1 MIKEIAHAK
10 INLALEVMDEKD
22 GYHMVNNLM
31 MPIDIYD
38 ELILEKSDDISVLN
52 DPFPNDNIVIKAS
65 KLFFEYTKI
74 KGGVFIKLKKN
85 IPYQAGLAGGSTD
98 GAATLRG
105 LNKLYNANLSN
116 LELKDLA
123 AKLGSDVPFFIE
135 EKPALCTG
143 RGEKINIVNSNI
155 KPFSILLI
163 KPETGLSTK
172 DVYKNYKYEGISKDK
187 ELSNLLKA
195 LENDDLELLKNNIFN
210 DLGDVALK
218 LSNDMNNIFVKLS
231 LLGLKV
237 YVSGS
242 GPTMYILDYDN
253 DNLDIIK
260 EMLDASVFIKEC
272 KSIEQK

>member
-1 MIKEIAHAK
+1 MIKEKAYAK

-38 ELILEKSDDISVLN
+38 ELEFEKDNNISILN
-52 DPFPNDNIVIKAS
+52 DPFPNDNIITKAA

-74 KGGVFIKLKKN
+74 NGGVFIKLKKN
-85 IPYQAGLAGGSTD
+85 IPHQAGLAGGSTD

-105 LNKLYNANLSN
+105 LNKLYDAKLSN
-116 LELKDLA
+116 DELKELG

-143 RGEKINIVNSNI
+143 RGEKITIIKSNI
-155 KPFSILLI
+155 DSFKILLI
-163 KPETGLSTK
+163 KPEAGLSTK
-172 DVYKNYKYEGISKDK
+172 EVYKNYEYKGINKEK

-195 LENDDLELLKNNIFN
+195 LENNDLDLLKNNIFN
-210 DLGDVALK
+210 DLGEVALSINK
-218 LSNDMNNIFVKLS
+218 DMENIFVKLS
-231 LLGLKV
+231 LIGLKV

-242 GPTMYILDYDN
+242 GPTMYILNYN
-253 DNLDIIK
+253 DEDLDIIK
-260 EMLDASVFIKEC
+260 NMFDASVFIMEC
-272 KSIEQK
+272 RSK

>member
-1 MIKEIAHAK
+1 MIKEKAYAK

-38 ELILEKSDDISVLN
+38 ELEFEKDNNISILN
-52 DPFPNDNIVIKAS
+52 DPFPNDNIITKAA

-74 KGGVFIKLKKN
+74 NGGVFIKLKKN
-85 IPYQAGLAGGSTD
+85 IPHQAGLAGGSTD

-105 LNKLYNANLSN
+105 LNKLYDAKLSN
-116 LELKDLA
+116 DELKELG

-143 RGEKINIVNSNI
+143 RGEKINIIKSNI
-155 KPFSILLI
+155 DSFKILLI
-163 KPETGLSTK
+163 KPEAGLSTK
-172 DVYKNYKYEGISKDK
+172 EVYKNYEYKGINKEK

-195 LENDDLELLKNNIFN
+195 LENNDLDLLKNNIFN
-210 DLGDVALK
+210 DLGEVALSLNK
-218 LSNDMNNIFVKLS
+218 DMENIFVKLS
-231 LLGLKV
+231 LIGLKV

-242 GPTMYILDYDN
+242 GPTMYILDYN
-253 DNLDIIK
+253 DEDLDIIK
-260 EMLDASVFIKEC
+260 NMFDASVFIMEC
-272 KSIEQK
+272 RSK

>member
-1 MIKEIAHAK
+1 MIKEKAYAK

-38 ELILEKSDDISVLN
+38 ELEFEKDNNISILN
-52 DPFPNDNIVIKAS
+52 DPFPNDNIITKAA

-74 KGGVFIKLKKN
+74 NGGVFIKLKKN
-85 IPYQAGLAGGSTD
+85 IPHQAGLAGGSTD

-105 LNKLYNANLSN
+105 LNKLYDAKLSN
-116 LELKDLA
+116 DELKELG

-143 RGEKINIVNSNI
+143 RGEKINIIKSNI
-155 KPFSILLI
+155 DSFKILLI

-172 DVYKNYKYEGISKDK
+172 EVYKNYEYKGINKEK

-195 LENDDLELLKNNIFN
+195 LENNDLDLLKNNIFN
-210 DLGDVALK
+210 DLGEVSLYLNK
-218 LSNDMNNIFVKLS
+218 DMENIFVKLS
-231 LLGLKV
+231 LIGLKV

-242 GPTMYILDYDN
+242 GPTMYILDYN
-253 DNLDIIK
+253 DEDLDIIK
-260 EMLDASVFIKEC
+260 NMFDASVFIMEC
-272 KSIEQK
+272 RSK

>member
-1 MIKEIAHAK
+1 MIKEKAYAK

-38 ELILEKSDDISVLN
+38 ELEFEKDNNISILN
-52 DPFPNDNIVIKAS
+52 DPFPNDNIITKAA

-74 KGGVFIKLKKN
+74 NGGVFIKLKKN
-85 IPYQAGLAGGSTD
+85 IPHQAGLAGGSTD

-105 LNKLYNANLSN
+105 LNKLYDAKLSN
-116 LELKDLA
+116 DELKELG

-143 RGEKINIVNSNI
+143 RGEKINIIKSNI
-155 KPFSILLI
+155 DSFKILLI
-163 KPETGLSTK
+163 KPEAGLSTK
-172 DVYKNYKYEGISKDK
+172 EVYKNYEYKGINKEK

-195 LENDDLELLKNNIFN
+195 LENNDLDLLKNNIFN
-210 DLGDVALK
+210 DLGEVALSLNK
-218 LSNDMNNIFVKLS
+218 DMENIFVKLS
-231 LLGLKV
+231 LIGLKV

-242 GPTMYILDYDN
+242 GPTMYILDYN
-253 DNLDIIK
+253 DEDLDIIK
-260 EMLDASVFIKEC
+260 NMFDASVFVMEC
-272 KSIEQK
+272 RSK

>member
-1 MIKEIAHAK
+1 MIKEKAYAK

-38 ELILEKSDDISVLN
+38 ELEFEKDNNISILN
-52 DPFPNDNIVIKAS
+52 DPFPNDNIITKAA

-74 KGGVFIKLKKN
+74 NGGVFIKLKKN
-85 IPYQAGLAGGSTD
+85 IPHQAGLAGGSTD

-105 LNKLYNANLSN
+105 LNKLYDAKLSN
-116 LELKDLA
+116 DELKELG

-143 RGEKINIVNSNI
+143 RGEKINIIKSNI
-155 KPFSILLI
+155 DSFKILLI

-172 DVYKNYKYEGISKDK
+172 EVYKNYEYKGINKEK

-195 LENDDLELLKNNIFN
+195 LENNDLDLLKNNIFN
-210 DLGDVALK
+210 DLGEVALSLNK
-218 LSNDMNNIFVKLS
+218 DMENIFVKLS
-231 LLGLKV
+231 LIGLKV

-242 GPTMYILDYDN
+242 GPTMYILDYN
-253 DNLDIIK
+253 DEDLDIIK
-260 EMLDASVFIKEC
+260 SMFDASVFVMEC
-272 KSIEQK
+272 RSK

>member
-1 MIKEIAHAK
+1 MIKEKAYAK

-38 ELILEKSDDISVLN
+38 ELEFEKDNNISILN
-52 DPFPNDNIVIKAS
+52 DPFPNDNIITKAA

-74 KGGVFIKLKKN
+74 NGGVFIKLKKN
-85 IPYQAGLAGGSTD
+85 ILHQAGLAGGSTD

-105 LNKLYNANLSN
+105 LNKLYDAKLSN
-116 LELKDLA
+116 DELKELG

-143 RGEKINIVNSNI
+143 RGEKINIIKSNI
-155 KPFSILLI
+155 DSFKILLI
-163 KPETGLSTK
+163 KPEAGLSTK
-172 DVYKNYKYEGISKDK
+172 EVYKNYEYKGINKEK

-195 LENDDLELLKNNIFN
+195 LENNDFDLLKNNIFN
-210 DLGDVALK
+210 DLGEVALSLNK
-218 LSNDMNNIFVKLS
+218 DMENIFVKLS
-231 LLGLKV
+231 LIGLKV

-242 GPTMYILDYDN
+242 GPTMYILDYN
-253 DNLDIIK
+253 DEDLDIIK
-260 EMLDASVFIKEC
+260 NMFDASVFIMEC
-272 KSIEQK
+272 RSK

>member
-1 MIKEIAHAK
+1 MIKEKAYAK

-31 MPIDIYD
+31 MPINIYD
-38 ELILEKSDDISVLN
+38 ELEFEKDNNISILN
-52 DPFPNDNIVIKAS
+52 DPFPNDNIITKAA

-74 KGGVFIKLKKN
+74 NGGVFVKLKKN
-85 IPYQAGLAGGSTD
+85 IPHQAGLAGGSTD

-105 LNKLYNANLSN
+105 LNKLYDAKLSN
-116 LELKDLA
+116 DELKELG

-143 RGEKINIVNSNI
+143 RGEKINIIKSNI
-155 KPFSILLI
+155 DSFKILLI

-172 DVYKNYKYEGISKDK
+172 EVYKNYEYKGINKEK

-195 LENDDLELLKNNIFN
+195 LENNDLDLLKNNIFN
-210 DLGDVALK
+210 DLGEVALSLNK
-218 LSNDMNNIFVKLS
+218 DMENIFVKLS
-231 LLGLKV
+231 LIGLKV

-242 GPTMYILDYDN
+242 GPTMYILDYN
-253 DNLDIIK
+253 DEDLDIIK
-260 EMLDASVFIKEC
+260 NMFDASVFIMEC
-272 KSIEQK
+272 RSK

>member
-1 MIKEIAHAK
+1 MIKEKAYAK

-38 ELILEKSDDISVLN
+38 ELEFEKDNNISILN
-52 DPFPNDNIVIKAS
+52 DPFPNDNIITKAA

-74 KGGVFIKLKKN
+74 NGGVFIKLKKN
-85 IPYQAGLAGGSTD
+85 IPHQAGLAGGSTD

-105 LNKLYNANLSN
+105 LNKLYDAKLSN
-116 LELKDLA
+116 DELKELG

-143 RGEKINIVNSNI
+143 RGEKINIIKSNI
-155 KPFSILLI
+155 DSFKILLI
-163 KPETGLSTK
+163 KPEAGLSTK
-172 DVYKNYKYEGISKDK
+172 EVYKNYEYKGINKEK

-195 LENDDLELLKNNIFN
+195 LENNDLDLLKNNIFN
-210 DLGDVALK
+210 DLGEVALSLNK
-218 LSNDMNNIFVKLS
+218 DMENIFVKLS
-231 LLGLKV
+231 LIGLKV

-242 GPTMYILDYDN
+242 GPTMYILEYN
-253 DNLDIIK
+253 DEDLDIIK
-260 EMLDASVFIKEC
+260 NMFDASVFIMEC
-272 KSIEQK
+272 RSK

>member
-1 MIKEIAHAK
+1 MIKEKAYAK

-38 ELILEKSDDISVLN
+38 ELEFEKDNNISILN
-52 DPFPNDNIVIKAS
+52 DPFPNDNIITKAA

-74 KGGVFIKLKKN
+74 NGGVFIKLKKN
-85 IPYQAGLAGGSTD
+85 IPHQAGLAGGSTD

-105 LNKLYNANLSN
+105 LNKLYDAKLSN
-116 LELKDLA
+116 DELKELG

-143 RGEKINIVNSNI
+143 RGEKINIIKSNI
-155 KPFSILLI
+155 DPFKILLI
-163 KPETGLSTK
+163 KPEAGLSTK

-260 EMLDASVFIKEC
+260 EMLDASIFIKEC
-272 KSIEQK
+272 KSI

>member
-52 DPFPNDNIVIKAS
+52 DPFPNDNIVVKAS

-74 KGGVFIKLKKN
+74 NGGVFIKLKKN
-85 IPYQAGLAGGSTD
+85 IPHQAGLAGGSTD

-105 LNKLYNANLSN
+105 LNKLYDAKLSN
-116 LELKDLA
+116 DELKELG

-143 RGEKINIVNSNI
+143 RGEKISIIKSNI
-155 KPFSILLI
+155 DSFKILLI
-163 KPETGLSTK
+163 KPEAGLSTK
-172 DVYKNYKYEGISKDK
+172 EVYKNYEYKGINKEK

-195 LENDDLELLKNNIFN
+195 LENNDLDLLKNNIFN
-210 DLGDVALK
+210 DLGEVALSINK
-218 LSNDMNNIFVKLS
+218 DMENIFVKLS
-231 LLGLKV
+231 LIGLKV

-242 GPTMYILDYDN
+242 GPTMYILEYN
-253 DNLDIIK
+253 DEDLDIIK
-260 EMLDASVFIKEC
+260 NMFDASVFIMEC
-272 KSIEQK
+272 RSK

>member
-1 MIKEIAHAK
+1 MIKEKAYAK

-38 ELILEKSDDISVLN
+38 ELEFEKDDNISILN
-52 DPFPNDNIVIKAS
+52 DPFPNDNIITKAA

-74 KGGVFIKLKKN
+74 NGGVFIKLKKN
-85 IPYQAGLAGGSTD
+85 IPHQAGLAGGSTD

-105 LNKLYNANLSN
+105 LNKLYDAKLSN
-116 LELKDLA
+116 DELKELG

-143 RGEKINIVNSNI
+143 RGEKINIIKSNI
-155 KPFSILLI
+155 DSFKILLI

-172 DVYKNYKYEGISKDK
+172 EVYKNYEYKGINKEK

-195 LENDDLELLKNNIFN
+195 LKNNDLDLLKNNIFN
-210 DLGDVALK
+210 DLGEVALSLNK
-218 LSNDMNNIFVKLS
+218 DMENIFVKLS
-231 LLGLKV
+231 LIGLKV

-242 GPTMYILDYDN
+242 GPTMYILDYN
-253 DNLDIIK
+253 DEDLDIIK
-260 EMLDASVFIKEC
+260 DMFDASVFIMEC
-272 KSIEQK
+272 RSK

>member
-1 MIKEIAHAK
+1 MIKEKAYAK

-38 ELILEKSDDISVLN
+38 ELEFEKDNNISILN
-52 DPFPNDNIVIKAS
+52 DPFPNDNIITKAA

-74 KGGVFIKLKKN
+74 NGGVFIKLKKN
-85 IPYQAGLAGGSTD
+85 IPHQAGLAGGSTD

-105 LNKLYNANLSN
+105 LNKLYDAKLSN
-116 LELKDLA
+116 DELKELG

-143 RGEKINIVNSNI
+143 RGEKINIIKSNI
-155 KPFSILLI
+155 DSFKILLI

-172 DVYKNYKYEGISKDK
+172 EVYKNYEYKGINKEK

-195 LENDDLELLKNNIFN
+195 LENNDLDLLKNNIFN
-210 DLGDVALK
+210 DLGEVALSLNK
-218 LSNDMNNIFVKLS
+218 DMENIFVKLS
-231 LLGLKV
+231 LIGLKV

-242 GPTMYILDYDN
+242 GPTMYILDYN
-253 DNLDIIK
+253 DEDLDIIK
-260 EMLDASVFIKEC
+260 SMFDASVFIMEC
-272 KSIEQK
+272 RSK

>member
-1 MIKEIAHAK
+1 MIKEKAYAK

-38 ELILEKSDDISVLN
+38 ELEFEKDNNISILN
-52 DPFPNDNIVIKAS
+52 DPFPNDNIITKAA

-74 KGGVFIKLKKN
+74 NGGVFIKLKKN
-85 IPYQAGLAGGSTD
+85 IPHQAGLAGGSTD

-105 LNKLYNANLSN
+105 LNKLYDAKLSN
-116 LELKDLA
+116 DELKELG

-143 RGEKINIVNSNI
+143 RGEKINIIKSNI
-155 KPFSILLI
+155 DSFKILLI
-163 KPETGLSTK
+163 KPEAGLSTK
-172 DVYKNYKYEGISKDK
+172 EVYKNYEYKGMNKEK

-195 LENDDLELLKNNIFN
+195 LENNDLDLLKNNIFN
-210 DLGDVALK
+210 DLGEVALSLNK
-218 LSNDMNNIFVKLS
+218 DMENIFVKLS
-231 LLGLKV
+231 LIGLKV

-242 GPTMYILDYDN
+242 GPTMYILDYN
-253 DNLDIIK
+253 DEDLDIIK
-260 EMLDASVFIKEC
+260 NMFDASVFIMEC
-272 KSIEQK
+272 RSK

>member
-1 MIKEIAHAK
+1 MIKEKAYAK

-38 ELILEKSDDISVLN
+38 ELEFEKDDNISILN
-52 DPFPNDNIVIKAS
+52 DPFPNDNIITKAA

-74 KGGVFIKLKKN
+74 NGGVFIKLKKN
-85 IPYQAGLAGGSTD
+85 IPHQAGLAGGSTD

-105 LNKLYNANLSN
+105 LNKLYDAKLSN
-116 LELKDLA
+116 DELKELG

-143 RGEKINIVNSNI
+143 RGEKINIIKSNMDSF
-155 KPFSILLI
+155 KILLI

-172 DVYKNYKYEGISKDK
+172 EVYKNYEYKGINK
-187 ELSNLLKA
+187 EKEISNLLKA
-195 LENDDLELLKNNIFN
+195 LENNDLDLLKNNIFN
-210 DLGDVALK
+210 DLGEVALSLNK
-218 LSNDMNNIFVKLS
+218 DMENIFVKLS
-231 LLGLKV
+231 LIGLKV

-242 GPTMYILDYDN
+242 GPTMYILDYN
-253 DNLDIIK
+253 DEDLDIIK
-260 EMLDASVFIKEC
+260 NMFDASVFIMEC
-272 KSIEQK
+272 RSK

>member
-1 MIKEIAHAK
+1 MIKEKAYAK

-38 ELILEKSDDISVLN
+38 ELEFEKDNNISILN
-52 DPFPNDNIVIKAS
+52 DPFPNDNIITKAA

-74 KGGVFIKLKKN
+74 NGGVFIKLKKN
-85 IPYQAGLAGGSTD
+85 IPHQAGLAGGSTD

-105 LNKLYNANLSN
+105 LNELYDAKLSN
-116 LELKDLA
+116 DELKELG

-143 RGEKINIVNSNI
+143 RGEKINIIKSNMDSF
-155 KPFSILLI
+155 KILLI

-172 DVYKNYKYEGISKDK
+172 EVYKNYEYKGINKEK
-187 ELSNLLKA
+187 ELSNILKA
-195 LENDDLELLKNNIFN
+195 LENNDLDLLKNNIFN
-210 DLGDVALK
+210 DLGEVALSLNK
-218 LSNDMNNIFVKLS
+218 DMENIFVKLS
-231 LLGLKV
+231 LIGLKV

-242 GPTMYILDYDN
+242 GPTMYILDYN
-253 DNLDIIK
+253 DEDLDIIK
-260 EMLDASVFIKEC
+260 SMFDASVFIMEC
-272 KSIEQK
+272 RSR

>member
-1 MIKEIAHAK
+1 MIKEKGYAK

-38 ELILEKSDDISVLN
+38 ELEFEKDNNISILN
-52 DPFPNDNIVIKAS
+52 DPFPNDNIITKAA

-74 KGGVFIKLKKN
+74 NGGVFIKLKKN
-85 IPYQAGLAGGSTD
+85 IPHQAGLAGGSTD

-105 LNKLYNANLSN
+105 LNKLYDAKLSN
-116 LELKDLA
+116 DELKELG

-143 RGEKINIVNSNI
+143 RGEKITIIKSNI
-155 KPFSILLI
+155 DSFKILLI
-163 KPETGLSTK
+163 KPEAGLSTK
-172 DVYKNYKYEGISKDK
+172 EVYKNYEYKGINKEK

-195 LENDDLELLKNNIFN
+195 LENNDLDLLKNNIFN
-210 DLGDVALK
+210 DLGEVALSINK
-218 LSNDMNNIFVKLS
+218 DMENIFVKLS
-231 LLGLKV
+231 LIGLKV

-242 GPTMYILDYDN
+242 GPTMYILNYN
-253 DNLDIIK
+253 DEDLDIIK
-260 EMLDASVFIKEC
+260 NMFDASVFIMEC
-272 KSIEQK
+272 RSK

>member
-1 MIKEIAHAK
+1 MIKEKAYAK

-38 ELILEKSDDISVLN
+38 ELEFEKDNNISILN
-52 DPFPNDNIVIKAS
+52 DPFPNDNIITKAA

-74 KGGVFIKLKKN
+74 NGGVFIKLKKN
-85 IPYQAGLAGGSTD
+85 IPHQAGLAGGSTD

-105 LNKLYNANLSN
+105 LNKLYDAKLSN
-116 LELKDLA
+116 DELKELG

-143 RGEKINIVNSNI
+143 RGEKINIIKSNI
-155 KPFSILLI
+155 DSFKILLI
-163 KPETGLSTK
+163 KPEIGLSTQV
-172 DVYKNYKYEGISKDK
+172 VYKNYEYMGINKEK

-195 LENDDLELLKNNIFN
+195 LENNDLDLLKNNIFN
-210 DLGDVALK
+210 DLGEVALSLNK
-218 LSNDMNNIFVKLS
+218 DMENIFVKLS
-231 LLGLKV
+231 LIGLKV

-242 GPTMYILDYDN
+242 GPTMYILDYN
-253 DNLDIIK
+253 DEDLDIIK
-260 EMLDASVFIKEC
+260 SMFDASVFIMEC
-272 KSIEQK
+272 RSK

>member
-1 MIKEIAHAK
+1 MIKEKAYAK

-38 ELILEKSDDISVLN
+38 ELEFEKDNNISILN
-52 DPFPNDNIVIKAS
+52 DPFPNDNIITKAA

-74 KGGVFIKLKKN
+74 NGGVFIKLKKN
-85 IPYQAGLAGGSTD
+85 IPHQAGLAGGSTD

-105 LNKLYNANLSN
+105 LNKLYDAKLSN
-116 LELKDLA
+116 DELKELG

-143 RGEKINIVNSNI
+143 RGEKINILKSNI
-155 KPFSILLI
+155 DSFKILLI

-172 DVYKNYKYEGISKDK
+172 EVYKNYEYKGINKKK

-195 LENDDLELLKNNIFN
+195 LENNDLDLLKNNIFN
-210 DLGDVALK
+210 DLGEVALSLNK
-218 LSNDMNNIFVKLS
+218 DMENILVKLS
-231 LLGLKV
+231 LIGLKV

-242 GPTMYILDYDN
+242 GPTMYILDYN
-253 DNLDIIK
+253 DEDLDIIK
-260 EMLDASVFIKEC
+260 NMFDASVFIMEC
-272 KSIEQK
+272 RSK

>member
-1 MIKEIAHAK
+1 MIKEKAYAK

-38 ELILEKSDDISVLN
+38 ELEFEKDNNISILN
-52 DPFPNDNIVIKAS
+52 DPFPNDNIITKAA

-74 KGGVFIKLKKN
+74 NGGVFIKLKKN
-85 IPYQAGLAGGSTD
+85 IPHQAGLAGGSTD

-105 LNKLYNANLSN
+105 LNKLYDAKLSN
-116 LELKDLA
+116 DELKELG

-143 RGEKINIVNSNI
+143 RGEKINIIKSNI
-155 KPFSILLI
+155 DSFKILLI
-163 KPETGLSTK
+163 KPEIGLSTK
-172 DVYKNYKYEGISKDK
+172 EVYKNYEYKGINKEK

-195 LENDDLELLKNNIFN
+195 LENNDLDLLKNNIFN
-210 DLGDVALK
+210 DLGEVALSLNK
-218 LSNDMNNIFVKLS
+218 DMENIFVKLS
-231 LLGLKV
+231 LIGLKV

-242 GPTMYILDYDN
+242 GPTMYILDYN
-253 DNLDIIK
+253 DEDLDIIK
-260 EMLDASVFIKEC
+260 NMFDASVFIMEC
-272 KSIEQK
+272 RSK

>member
-1 MIKEIAHAK
+1 MIKEKAYAK

-31 MPIDIYD
+31 MPINIYD
-38 ELILEKSDDISVLN
+38 ELEFEKDNNISILN
-52 DPFPNDNIVIKAS
+52 DPFPNDNIITKAA

-74 KGGVFIKLKKN
+74 NGGVFIKLKKN
-85 IPYQAGLAGGSTD
+85 IPHQAGLAGGSTD

-105 LNKLYNANLSN
+105 LNKLYDAKLSN
-116 LELKDLA
+116 DELKGLG

-143 RGEKINIVNSNI
+143 RGEKINIIKSNI
-155 KPFSILLI
+155 DSFKILLI

-172 DVYKNYKYEGISKDK
+172 EVYKNYEYKGINKEK

-195 LENDDLELLKNNIFN
+195 LENNDLDLLKNNIFN
-210 DLGDVALK
+210 DLGEVALSLNK
-218 LSNDMNNIFVKLS
+218 DMEKIFVKLS
-231 LLGLKV
+231 LIGLKV

-242 GPTMYILDYDN
+242 GPTMYILDYN
-253 DNLDIIK
+253 DEDLDIIK
-260 EMLDASVFIKEC
+260 NMFDASVFIMEC
-272 KSIEQK
+272 RSK

>member
-1 MIKEIAHAK
+1 MIKEKAYAK

-38 ELILEKSDDISVLN
+38 ELEFEKDNNISILN
-52 DPFPNDNIVIKAS
+52 DPFPNDNIITKAA

-74 KGGVFIKLKKN
+74 NGGVFIKLKKN
-85 IPYQAGLAGGSTD
+85 IPHQAGLAGGSTD

-105 LNKLYNANLSN
+105 LNKLYDAKLSN
-116 LELKDLA
+116 DELKELG

-143 RGEKINIVNSNI
+143 RGEKINIIKSNI
-155 KPFSILLI
+155 DSFKILLI
-163 KPETGLSTK
+163 KPEAGLSTK
-172 DVYKNYKYEGISKDK
+172 EVYKNYEYKGMNKEK

-195 LENDDLELLKNNIFN
+195 LENNDLDLLKNNIFN
-210 DLGDVALK
+210 DLGEVALSLNK
-218 LSNDMNNIFVKLS
+218 DMENIFVKLS
-231 LLGLKV
+231 LIGLKV

-242 GPTMYILDYDN
+242 GPTMYILDYN
-253 DNLDIIK
+253 DEDLDIIK
-260 EMLDASVFIKEC
+260 SMFDASVFIMEC
-272 KSIEQK
+272 RSK

>member
-1 MIKEIAHAK
+1 MIKEKAYAK

-38 ELILEKSDDISVLN
+38 ELEFEKDNNISILN
-52 DPFPNDNIVIKAS
+52 DPFPNDNIITKAA

-74 KGGVFIKLKKN
+74 NGGVFIKLKKN
-85 IPYQAGLAGGSTD
+85 IPHQAGLAGGSTD

-105 LNKLYNANLSN
+105 LNKLYDAKLSN
-116 LELKDLA
+116 DELKELG

-143 RGEKINIVNSNI
+143 RGEKINIIKSNI
-155 KPFSILLI
+155 DSFKILLI

-172 DVYKNYKYEGISKDK
+172 EVYKNYEYMGINKEK

-195 LENDDLELLKNNIFN
+195 LENNDLDLLKNNIFN
-210 DLGDVALK
+210 DLGEVALSLNK
-218 LSNDMNNIFVKLS
+218 DMENIFVKLS
-231 LLGLKV
+231 LIGLKV

-242 GPTMYILDYDN
+242 GPTMYILDYN
-253 DNLDIIK
+253 DEDLDIIK
-260 EMLDASVFIKEC
+260 NMFDASVFIMEC
-272 KSIEQK
+272 RSK

>member
-1 MIKEIAHAK
+1 MIKEKAYAK

-38 ELILEKSDDISVLN
+38 ELEFEKDNNISVLN
-52 DPFPNDNIVIKAS
+52 DPFPNDNIITKAA

-74 KGGVFIKLKKN
+74 NGGVFIKLKKN
-85 IPYQAGLAGGSTD
+85 IPHQAGLAGGSTD

-105 LNKLYNANLSN
+105 LNKLYDAKLSN
-116 LELKDLA
+116 DELKELG

-143 RGEKINIVNSNI
+143 RGEKINIIKSNI
-155 KPFSILLI
+155 YSFKILLI
-163 KPETGLSTK
+163 KPEAGLSTK
-172 DVYKNYKYEGISKDK
+172 EVYKNYEYKGMNKEK

-195 LENDDLELLKNNIFN
+195 LENNDLDLLKNNIFN
-210 DLGDVALK
+210 DLGEVALSLNK
-218 LSNDMNNIFVKLS
+218 DMENIFVKLS
-231 LLGLKV
+231 LIGLKV

-242 GPTMYILDYDN
+242 GPTMYILDYN
-253 DNLDIIK
+253 DEDLDIIK
-260 EMLDASVFIKEC
+260 NMFDASVFIMEC
-272 KSIEQK
+272 RSK

>member
-1 MIKEIAHAK
+1 MIKEKAYAK

-38 ELILEKSDDISVLN
+38 ELEFEKDNNISILN
-52 DPFPNDNIVIKAS
+52 DPFPNDNIITKAA

-74 KGGVFIKLKKN
+74 NGGVFIKLKKN
-85 IPYQAGLAGGSTD
+85 IPHQAGLAGGSTD

-105 LNKLYNANLSN
+105 LNKLYDAKLSN
-116 LELKDLA
+116 DELKELG

-143 RGEKINIVNSNI
+143 RGEKINIIKSNI
-155 KPFSILLI
+155 DSFKILLI

-172 DVYKNYKYEGISKDK
+172 EVYKNYEYKGINKEK

-195 LENDDLELLKNNIFN
+195 LENNDLDLLKNNIFN
-210 DLGDVALK
+210 DLGEVALSLNK
-218 LSNDMNNIFVKLS
+218 DMENIFVKLS
-231 LLGLKV
+231 LIGLKV

-242 GPTMYILDYDN
+242 GPTMYILDYN
-253 DNLDIIK
+253 DEDLDIIK
-260 EMLDASVFIKEC
+260 SMFDASVFIMEC
-272 KSIEQK
+272 RSR

>member
-1 MIKEIAHAK
+1 MIKEKAYAK

-38 ELILEKSDDISVLN
+38 ELEFEKDNNISILN
-52 DPFPNDNIVIKAS
+52 DPFPNDNIITKAA

-74 KGGVFIKLKKN
+74 NGGVFIKLKKN
-85 IPYQAGLAGGSTD
+85 IPHQAGLAGGSTD

-105 LNKLYNANLSN
+105 LNKLYDAKLSN
-116 LELKDLA
+116 DELKELG

-143 RGEKINIVNSNI
+143 RGEKINIIKSNI
-155 KPFSILLI
+155 DSFKILLI

-172 DVYKNYKYEGISKDK
+172 EVYKNYEYKGINKEK

-195 LENDDLELLKNNIFN
+195 LENNNLDLLKNNIFN
-210 DLGDVALK
+210 DLGEVALSLNK
-218 LSNDMNNIFVKLS
+218 DMENIFVKLS
-231 LLGLKV
+231 LIGLKV

-242 GPTMYILDYDN
+242 GPTMYILNYN
-253 DNLDIIK
+253 DEDLDIIK
-260 EMLDASVFIKEC
+260 NMFDASVFVMEC
-272 KSIEQK
+272 RSK